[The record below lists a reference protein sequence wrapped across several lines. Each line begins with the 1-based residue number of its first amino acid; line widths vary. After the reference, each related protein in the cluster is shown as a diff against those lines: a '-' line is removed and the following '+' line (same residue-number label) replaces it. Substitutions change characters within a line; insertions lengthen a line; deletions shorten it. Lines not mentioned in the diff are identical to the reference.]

1 MSKDEYLRLHKRLV
15 VDGVDYIETR
25 FRKSDFLT
33 TLSNLGWGCVI
44 VPDERWP
51 VGKVYPTETSKDCRE
66 VRVLDSYVK
75 SNPCFMEYGDECGWA
90 NHELVHTLM
99 FAGNLPSKFR
109 FVSPFEYPLNS
120 DEIFC
125 FGYQIRHLLRDGKY
139 DNLMKFYERNMPS
152 IRKEVDM
159 IKRVLFNEK
168 NGGSIMSQNR
178 LNDNLPILPGG
189 CRIRKR

>member
-15 VDGVDYIETR
+15 VDGIDYIDAR

-51 VGKVYPTETSKDCRE
+51 VGKAYPTETSKDCRE

-75 SNPCFMEYGDECGWA
+75 SNPCFTEYGDEYGWA
-90 NHELVHTLM
+90 NHELVHVLIFTGKLQ
-99 FAGNLPSKFR
+99 SKFR
-109 FVSPFEYPLNS
+109 FESPFEYPLNS
-120 DEIFC
+120 DEVFC

-139 DNLMKFYERNMPS
+139 DNLMKFYECNMPY
-152 IRKEVDM
+152 IGKEVDM
-159 IKRVLFNEK
+159 IKRELFNEAIRDSVK
-168 NGGSIMSQNR
+168 NLSYA
-178 LNDNLPILPGG
+178 NLPTPSGG